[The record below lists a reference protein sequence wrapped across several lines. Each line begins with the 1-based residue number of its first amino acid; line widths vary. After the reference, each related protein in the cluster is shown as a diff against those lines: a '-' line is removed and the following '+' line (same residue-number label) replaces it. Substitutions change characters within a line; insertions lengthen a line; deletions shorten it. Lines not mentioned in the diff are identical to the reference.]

1 MTHTLQ
7 SPHQRSEMDGSMH
20 PTHTHLKVSVQP
32 TLRAAVGQSTAL
44 SHPRP
49 DGLLIL
55 VIRHSCFSVPSCPSF
70 LFETQV
76 NEKGEKSIEHI
87 FFLSL
92 YLNVLIFYFT
102 TVTYLFCVPLTSKPP
117 SVHELHL
124 LLYA

>member
-7 SPHQRSEMDGSMH
+7 SPHQRSEMDGSMR
-20 PTHTHLKVSVQP
+20 PTPPHTHLKVSVKP

-55 VIRHSCFSVPSCPSF
+55 VIRHSCFSVLSCLSF

-76 NEKGEKSIEHI
+76 NEKGEKSIENI
-87 FFLSL
+87 FFFSLS
-92 YLNVLIFYFT
+92 I
-102 TVTYLFCVPLTSKPP
+102 
-117 SVHELHL
+117 
-124 LLYA
+124 